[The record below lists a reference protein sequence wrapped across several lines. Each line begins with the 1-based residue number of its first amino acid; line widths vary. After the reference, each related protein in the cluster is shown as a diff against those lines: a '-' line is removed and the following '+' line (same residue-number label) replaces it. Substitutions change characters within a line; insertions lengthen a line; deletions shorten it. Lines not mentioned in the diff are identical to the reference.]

1 MIDFNAIFGMMIPI
15 VGAVAL
21 FTFLAI
27 ASWGEQRRRERE
39 AYYRAEVLK
48 KVAEASGASGQA
60 VLAMLHEEEA
70 ARLRRRREGL
80 KLGGLIT
87 TAVGLGV
94 AVFLG
99 AMVHEDRPV
108 WTVGLIPL
116 FIGLAVLIYA
126 LLVAPR
132 PGAAQPNTRTGS

>member
-1 MIDFNAIFGMMIPI
+1 MIDMTAIFGMMIPI

-27 ASWGEQRRRERE
+27 ASWGEQRRRERV

-48 KVAEASGASGQA
+48 KVAESSGASGQA

-70 ARLRRRREGL
+70 SRLRRRREGL

-94 AVFLG
+94 SVFLG
-99 AMVHEDRPV
+99 SIIHEEERV

-116 FIGLAVLIYA
+116 FIGLAVLLYA
-126 LLVAPR
+126 LFVAPR
-132 PGAAQPNTRTGS
+132 PEAAKTGS